1 MSEIKKKTTIG
12 GQALIEGIL
21 MRGPSKTSIV
31 VRKPDGQMEVKV
43 EDIGT
48 NSHPAFCR
56 LPFIRG
62 VVSLWDSMKYGISA
76 LEYSASFMDDGGD
89 EDLTRFEKW
98 LCGKIGREKLESI
111 MMAFAVLLGVAMPV
125 GLFFL
130 LPTIIAGF
138 FSFIKVGMLKN
149 LLEGCVR
156 ILIFLGFIIITSKQ
170 KDVHR
175 TYMYHGAEHK
185 TIFCYEK
192 GLELTVDNVRPQSRF
207 HPRCGTS
214 FLFVVVIVSTIITS
228 LFTWR
233 TVWVRL
239 IIRLLLVP
247 VVVGVSYEINR
258 LVGRYDNALTRILV
272 APGLFMQHFTTV
284 EPDDSMMEVAIEAIK
299 QVIPSGEDEDRW

>member
-1 MSEIKKKTTIG
+1 MSELKKRTTIG
-12 GQALIEGIL
+12 GQALLEGIL
-21 MRGPSKTSIV
+21 MRGPRRTAIV
-31 VRKPDGQMEVKV
+31 VRKPDGELEIKIDEV
-43 EDIGT
+43 GT
-48 NSHPAFCR
+48 ASHGRVAR

-62 VVSLWDSMKYGISA
+62 AVNLFDSLKYGIGA
-76 LEYSASFMDDGGD
+76 LEYSASFAEEED
-89 EDLTRFEKW
+89 EEELSGFEKK
-98 LCGKIGREKLESI
+98 LYERFGKEKMESA
-111 MMAFAVLLGVAMPV
+111 MMSVALLLGILMPI

-130 LPTIIAGF
+130 LPTLVAGF
-138 FSFIKVGMLKN
+138 FSGIRVSILKN

-170 KDVHR
+170 KDIHR

-192 GLELTVDNVRPQSRF
+192 GLELTVDNVRPQSRY

-214 FLFVVVIVSTIITS
+214 FLFVVIIVSTLVTS

-233 TVWVRL
+233 TVWIRL
-239 IIRLLLVP
+239 IIRLMLVP

-258 LVGRYDNALTRILV
+258 AVGRMDNGLSRVLT

-284 EPDDSMMEVAIEAIK
+284 EPDDSMIEVAIEAIK
-299 QVIPSGEDEDRW
+299 RVIPQGEDEDKW